1 MVTARDEDTRQGCSG
16 VHLWSIGMGTH
27 GEAGKKEEHTDA
39 EIIIAGSGGS
49 MLPQ

>member
-1 MVTARDEDTRQGCSG
+1 MVTARDEDMRPGCSG
-16 VHLWSIGMGTH
+16 VHLWPIGMGTH
-27 GEAGKKEEHTDA
+27 GVSGKKEEQTDA